1 MKYFLTAC
9 LFALPLTA
17 VGAAS
22 NVPAAADGFSRF
34 APEIAAFARQN
45 AAASH
50 QSPTNPAE
58 DDTLFVGSSSIRLWN
73 VSNSF
78 PELDAVNRGFGGA
91 TTPDV
96 LHYYPQVIA
105 GCQPETVI
113 VYVGEND
120 IAAGRN
126 PDMVAADVLTL
137 LGKIR
142 TDFPHARIAY
152 LSMKHSPLRQD
163 LWGRMAAVNAMVKA
177 QAAKGASFD
186 FLDVS
191 KSLLTP
197 DGVPD
202 RQFYTTDGLHMNA
215 LGYARWTAIVDAYLE
230 APNRPV
236 AKDLASS

>member
-9 LFALPLTA
+9 LLALPLTA
-17 VGAAS
+17 VGAAGGAP
-22 NVPAAADGFSRF
+22 VAADGFSRF

-45 AAASH
+45 AVTSHRSPSDPAA
-50 QSPTNPAE
+50 

-73 VSNSF
+73 VSSSF

-142 TDFPHARIAY
+142 SDFPHARIAY
-152 LSMKHSPLRQD
+152 LSMKHSPLRED

-177 QAAKGASFD
+177 RAIKDASFD

-191 KSLLTP
+191 QALLTAN
-197 DGVPD
+197 GLPD
-202 RQFYTTDGLHMNA
+202 RQLYTMDGLHMNA
-215 LGYARWTAIVDAYLE
+215 LGYARWTAIVDAYLD
-230 APNRPV
+230 APHRPV